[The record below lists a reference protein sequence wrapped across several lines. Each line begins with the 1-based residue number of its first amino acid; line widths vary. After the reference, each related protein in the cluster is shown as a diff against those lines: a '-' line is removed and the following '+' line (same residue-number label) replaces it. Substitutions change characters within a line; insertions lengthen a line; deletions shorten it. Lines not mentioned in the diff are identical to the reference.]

1 MQVKPY
7 DPESRAW
14 SSGPTSHGNAVP
26 AGRVFSSPEDFNLQL
41 AQWPP
46 TANARL
52 HKLTGTR
59 LDLLAADKA
68 AMLALPPVPPVIGF
82 TSRVRL
88 PEDYYVRMGSNDYF
102 SVHPEAIASSST
114 SPSTSEPSRSP
125 WTPGPSAPTPGSEE
139 PDSPSTQT
147 TLRR

>member
-1 MQVKPY
+1 
-7 DPESRAW
+7 
-14 SSGPTSHGNAVP
+14 
-26 AGRVFSSPEDFNLQL
+26 
-41 AQWPP
+41 
-46 TANARL
+46 
-52 HKLTGTR
+52 
-59 LDLLAADKA
+59 
-68 AMLALPPVPPVIGF
+68 MLALPPVPPVIGF